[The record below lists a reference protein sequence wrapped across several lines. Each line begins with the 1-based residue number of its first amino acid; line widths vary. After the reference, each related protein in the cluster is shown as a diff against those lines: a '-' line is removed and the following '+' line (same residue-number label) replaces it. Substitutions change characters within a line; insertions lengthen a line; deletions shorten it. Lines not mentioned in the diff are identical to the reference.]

1 MARVR
6 LGVIPAMGSGLESMA
21 ATGQFER
28 LFMHLRL
35 YAAEFDV
42 TYFTWGDWAE
52 EERLW
57 RPFQEDTG
65 AHLVS
70 LRGWGWSRALRA
82 CDVLRSMNLLGTI
95 PALFARWRW
104 GIPFVMSYGAHYARI
119 AALHGRPTW
128 KWTALTHVALR
139 WAQRV
144 LVSNAALAQRLRA
157 MVPSAAIT
165 EHPNWVDGQRFAP
178 DGRTRPGTPRTVLYV
193 GRLVKEKNLPA
204 LAAAVGAVPET
215 RLICVGAGP
224 EESALRRL
232 TVVTCV
238 GVQPW
243 THLPGWY
250 HQADVFALP
259 SHTEGHPKA
268 LTEAMACGLP
278 CLVSPAVDAGE
289 QAVWRTGD
297 YAGGLRALFDPDR
310 ARRFGAFARAYA
322 LAHWDVHRLMPR
334 ELGYLHAAA
343 G

>member
-1 MARVR
+1 
-6 LGVIPAMGSGLESMA
+6 
-21 ATGQFER
+21 
-28 LFMHLRL
+28 
-35 YAAEFDV
+35 
-42 TYFTWGDWAE
+42 
-52 EERLW
+52 
-57 RPFQEDTG
+57 
-65 AHLVS
+65 
-70 LRGWGWSRALRA
+70 
-82 CDVLRSMNLLGTI
+82 
-95 PALFARWRW
+95 
-104 GIPFVMSYGAHYARI
+104 
-119 AALHGRPTW
+119 
-128 KWTALTHVALR
+128 
-139 WAQRV
+139 
-144 LVSNAALAQRLRA
+144 
-157 MVPSAAIT
+157 
-165 EHPNWVDGQRFAP
+165 
-178 DGRTRPGTPRTVLYV
+178 
-193 GRLVKEKNLPA
+193 VKEKNLPA